1 MDANEGEDVGL
12 FIVMRC
18 RPLSLMMMLLLTVVG
33 NGVLTF
39 LYWSAIVMVMMVVA
53 IGTTPAGL
61 VACCRFLSFV
71 DFFVVVV
78 FAVVVFINSFQCVEH
93 THLTTHFHSTAPVKH
108 FLLFDKAAAAAAA
121 VFVLVCRRHAKQVS
135 VVAQSSTDDDD
146 GDAPRTLAS

>member
-1 MDANEGEDVGL
+1 
-12 FIVMRC
+12 
-18 RPLSLMMMLLLTVVG
+18 
-33 NGVLTF
+33 
-39 LYWSAIVMVMMVVA
+39 MVMMVVA

-71 DFFVVVV
+71 DFFVVVVV

-121 VFVLVCRRHAKQVS
+121 VFVLCAGAMQNRFQWWRNHPLMMMMVMLQEHWRA
-135 VVAQSSTDDDD
+135 DD
-146 GDAPRTLAS
+146 